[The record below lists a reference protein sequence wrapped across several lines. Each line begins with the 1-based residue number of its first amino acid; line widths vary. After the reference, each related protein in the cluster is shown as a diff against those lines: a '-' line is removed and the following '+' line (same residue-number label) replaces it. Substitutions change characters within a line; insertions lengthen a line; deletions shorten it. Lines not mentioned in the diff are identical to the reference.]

1 MSLTYCE
8 IVERML
14 KYLDRDELLE
24 ILEITD
30 EEILDRFDDRIT
42 RYYDEIME
50 ALPNEYWWRHSR
62 WMGQSVQ
69 TITL

>member
-50 ALPNEYWWRHSR
+50 ALPNEY
-62 WMGQSVQ
+62 
-69 TITL
+69 